1 MNRARRRRL
10 TNRLMEV
17 LATVAALI
25 AVAVLAIVVVS
36 VARRGAGALS
46 WDFFTK
52 PQALFGQPG
61 GGIANA
67 LVGTALLVLLAT
79 GMALPVG
86 VLTAVYLTEFAPK
99 RVAVPVQVVLDV
111 LAGLPTIVVGIFVY
125 ALLVIGHTQS
135 GYAGAFALAV
145 IMLPLVARAT
155 QEVLL
160 LVPGTLREA
169 SLALGVRRWRTVL
182 GIILPSS
189 VGGILTGTVLAIAR
203 AAGETAPLLFTS
215 SIFAQLSLNRRNQG
229 SAEHPGPDLHV
240 LGTTRSGAARAGL
253 GGRARADGVRPR
265 REPGRQGL
273 CSRGTGRSW
282 PDEQRDYDAAR
293 DRRRPGPAGARAHS
307 ERGRLRCSRS

>member
-1 MNRARRRRL
+1 MNRAQRRRL

-215 SIFAQLSLNRRNQG
+215 SIFASSVQTDVTKALPNIPVLIFTYSEQPDPALHEQAWAAALVLMAFVLVASLAAKALLARNRKK
-229 SAEHPGPDLHV
+229 L
-240 LGTTRSGAARAGL
+240 AG
-253 GGRARADGVRPR
+253 
-265 REPGRQGL
+265 
-273 CSRGTGRSW
+273 
-282 PDEQRDYDAAR
+282 
-293 DRRRPGPAGARAHS
+293 
-307 ERGRLRCSRS
+307 